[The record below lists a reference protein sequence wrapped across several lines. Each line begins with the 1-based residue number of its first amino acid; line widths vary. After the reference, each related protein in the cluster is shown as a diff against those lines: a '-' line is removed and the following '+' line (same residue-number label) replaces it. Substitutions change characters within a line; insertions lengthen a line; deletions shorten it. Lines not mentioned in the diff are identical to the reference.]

1 MMLCAL
7 NLKFDSYKI
16 LSNQLMKKY
25 LKTISTMTRK
35 LKIIGTNFIDE
46 KWESEEQAYAPP
58 RHALTSTNVD
68 EQQVQVGICSRDSW
82 ERIMLNISHN
92 KKSLLKQVALMN
104 LLTLSTI
111 TSRSF
116 PKRKE

>member
-1 MMLCAL
+1 MTESNNLRSIKLLKKSSMGLSL

-25 LKTISTMTRK
+25 LKTISTMIRK

-58 RHALTSTNVD
+58 RHALA
-68 EQQVQVGICSRDSW
+68 
-82 ERIMLNISHN
+82 LNISHN
-92 KKSLLKQVALMN
+92 KKSLLRQVALMN
-104 LLTLSTI
+104 LLTLSTT